1 MKNSPIIGLAPLW
14 DDGKQCVWMEQDYLE
29 AITLAGGMPIILPLV
44 QNEAMIEE
52 IASKIDGLFLTGGH
66 DINPNIYHEKVSDL
80 CGKMCDSRTLKC
92 FL

>member
-66 DINPNIYHEKVSDL
+66 DINPNIYH
-80 CGKMCDSRTLKC
+80 
-92 FL
+92 

>member
-44 QNEAMIEE
+44 QNDTISIRTFIMKKLLIYVGKCV
-52 IASKIDGLFLTGGH
+52 ILGIDL
-66 DINPNIYHEKVSDL
+66 S
-80 CGKMCDSRTLKC
+80 
-92 FL
+92 